1 MTTPSTPRKAG
12 PLLGTGA
19 QTSWPFTFKVFAASD
34 IAVTIA
40 NNLGVETAL
49 VLNSDY
55 SVTLNSNQDTSPGGT
70 VTYPISGS
78 ALPTGS
84 RLTIFGNLPYDQ
96 PLDLPS
102 GGNFSPLALE
112 NELDRLTMQI
122 QQLREQVGRSLQVS
136 VTTNAD
142 VSLPP
147 PAASQLIG
155 WDSTGENLENVPLSE
170 LATAIAYG
178 TYRYDTF
185 TGDGTTTSF
194 ALSEDP
200 AVLAN
205 LDVSISGVVQVP
217 GTDYSLLTGNLV
229 FASAPSNGT
238 AILARY
244 GQALTS
250 LPDSDQ
256 ITFVQAGAGAATR
269 TVQNKLRET
278 ISVKDFGAVGD
289 GVADDTAEVQAA
301 VNAAQYEVDLVG
313 GIYRITS
320 VITFAQNNMTIKNGT
335 LLFDGVN
342 TARLAKITGDNVT
355 FENVVFDGNDLQPKS
370 SLVYVDA
377 STDRPVFNGCTFKSI
392 TARSWGTTPLNQ
404 CYALLISPYAVTN
417 FEVVNCL
424 FKDLIKYNDGA
435 GTVPVVAATVGI
447 GFIGGICFMPDDLA
461 VPTAA
466 QPIPTAGLVTG
477 CTFENIQTILA
488 AGLSIGDQADFN
500 DADAI
505 RTYGEPGGAEIL
517 SVHVADCIFRQ
528 CSKRAFKFRAAGS
541 IAHDC
546 EVYAEGMQYGM
557 IVPIDVTSN
566 TKVQNVKVYA
576 SVAKPVQSGVQWSI
590 GPDAINRET
599 LIQGLFVSHCIVG
612 VGFFSDPTNQ
622 PLRNFVLRDI
632 FINQASASGIR
643 QGSPAPSTQENIV
656 IENFQVFGSGNNCT
670 GIVIN
675 GGLDSTGGVV
685 MNNVKIVNGSFIV
698 AGVNNS
704 ISNVE
709 VEISSSS
716 FAGETTSQPLFRV
729 GTNGSGGYQNVN
741 NVFINA
747 FNLNTAFSNATRQ
760 VLNLFIGDNGVFN
773 SIRIKVPQALAVT
786 YAHADI
792 YGREMNFDGLQYD
805 GAGRIHFGTAAK
817 LERSTILNATRMSN
831 NGSACVEPF
840 LYTSNAAT
848 TQVAL
853 MNITDLRPT
862 TASSIVINAGT
873 EFIVYNVASKTSN
886 ATIVFSGGLAKT
898 ANINT
903 F

>member
-1 MTTPSTPRKAG
+1 MSVLSIQPTYPIFTETDGLPLEDGYIWIGAVNLNPIVNPIAAFFDAALTIPAIQPIRTSGGYPVYQGTPARIY
-12 PLLGTGA
+12 
-19 QTSWPFTFKVFAASD
+19 V
-34 IAVTIA
+34 
-40 NNLGVETAL
+40 
-49 VLNSDY
+49 NSDY
-55 SVTLNSNQDTSPGGT
+55 S
-70 VTYPISGS
+70 
-78 ALPTGS
+78 
-84 RLTIFGNLPYDQ
+84 
-96 PLDLPS
+96 
-102 GGNFSPLALE
+102 
-112 NELDRLTMQI
+112 I
-122 QQLREQVGRSLQVS
+122 Q
-136 VTTNAD
+136 
-142 VSLPP
+142 
-147 PAASQLIG
+147 
-155 WDSTGENLENVPLSE
+155 
-170 LATAIAYG
+170 
-178 TYRYDTF
+178 
-185 TGDGTTTSF
+185 
-194 ALSEDP
+194 
-200 AVLAN
+200 
-205 LDVSISGVVQVP
+205 
-217 GTDYSLLTGNLV
+217 
-229 FASAPSNGT
+229 
-238 AILARY
+238 
-244 GQALTS
+244 
-250 LPDSDQ
+250 
-256 ITFVQAGAGAATR
+256 
-269 TVQNKLRET
+269 VQNKNGSVVYSAPAATERYNDVV
-278 ISVKDFGAVGD
+278 ISAVNAEDVIYDPPFSGAVQTNAEAKFSQSVSAKDFGAVGD
-289 GVADDTAEVQAA
+289 GVANDTAAIQAA
-301 VNAAQYEVDLVG
+301 VDAGQYEVDLVG
-313 GIYRITS
+313 GTYRITS
-320 VITFAQNNMTIKNGT
+320 VVTFSENNMTIKNGT

-355 FENVVFDGNDLQPKS
+355 FQNVVFDGNSKQPKA
-370 SLVYVDA
+370 SLVFVDA

-424 FKDLIKYNDGA
+424 FKDLIKYNDGIN
-435 GTVPVVAATVGI
+435 TVPVTPAGVGL

-477 CTFENIQTILA
+477 CTFDNIQTILA

-576 SVAKPVQSGVQWSI
+576 SVSKPVQSGAQWSI

-622 PLRNFVLRDI
+622 PLRNFILKDI
-632 FINQASASGIR
+632 FINQASVSGIR
-643 QGSPAPSTQENIV
+643 QGTPLPSTQENIV

-670 GIVIN
+670 GILIN

-709 VEISSSS
+709 VEIASST
-716 FAGETTSQPLFRV
+716 FAGETTSQPLVRV
-729 GTNGSGGYQNVN
+729 GTTGSGGYQNVN

-747 FNLNTAFSNATRQ
+747 FNLNTAFSNVTRQ

-773 SIRIKVPQALAVT
+773 NIRIKVPQGLDVT

-792 YGREMNFDGLQYD
+792 YGREMNFDGFQYD
-805 GAGRIHFGTAAK
+805 GAGRIHFGTAAR
-817 LERSTILNATRMSN
+817 LARGTILNATRMSN

-840 LYTSNAAT
+840 LYTDNAAT

-853 MNITDLRPT
+853 MNITDLRAT
-862 TASSIVINAGT
+862 TASSIVINSGT

-886 ATIVFSGGLAKT
+886 GTIVFSGGLAKT